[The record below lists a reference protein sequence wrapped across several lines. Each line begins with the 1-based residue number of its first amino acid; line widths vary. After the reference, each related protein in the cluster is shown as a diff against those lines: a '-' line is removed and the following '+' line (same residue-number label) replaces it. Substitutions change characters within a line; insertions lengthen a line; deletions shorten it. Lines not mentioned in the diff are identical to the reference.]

1 MIILIMGPQG
11 SGKGTQAK
19 RLANEFNMF
28 YLDVGKELR
37 KIAKNDPRINEIVN
51 KRGELMPDD
60 EIFKIV
66 AKILSDNKYYDN
78 LILDGYPRSIVQYK
92 YISRWFAKHGSSIT
106 KAIYLKVSDKVSIK
120 RLEARR
126 IDTKT
131 GVVYNLL
138 TNPPPQ
144 GINPKRL
151 IQREDDTPEAIK
163 ERLVLYHK
171 VTEPLVNLLRKE
183 GKLVEVNGE
192 REVDEIYK
200 EIRQLVTA
208 Q

>member
-19 RLANEFNMF
+19 RLANEFDMF

-66 AKILSDNKYYDN
+66 AKILSDNKRYDN

-92 YISRWFAKHGSSIT
+92 YISGWFAKHGSSIT

-144 GINPKRL
+144 GINPERL
-151 IQREDDTPEAIK
+151 IRREDDAPEAIK
-163 ERLVLYHK
+163 ERLALYHK

-183 GKLVEVNGE
+183 GKLFEVNGE